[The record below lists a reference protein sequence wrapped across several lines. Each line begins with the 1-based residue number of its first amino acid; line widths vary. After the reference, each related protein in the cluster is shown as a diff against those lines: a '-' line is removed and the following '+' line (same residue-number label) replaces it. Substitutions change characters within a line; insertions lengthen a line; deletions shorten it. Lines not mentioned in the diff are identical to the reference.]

1 MLQRSHVLMS
11 CLALALMIAS
21 ASQADPTPPASAPS
35 EQKAAATPA
44 AETKEEK
51 GFAPGKEPTGFGK
64 LAFGSSLDDAKKL
77 YPKIEKEEQV
87 KIAQTLQ
94 HPYIERFSIGP
105 QKVEGLEKPCV
116 VELRFWK
123 KRFWLAV
130 ISFGEN
136 TNEAAESFLVA
147 NFGPP
152 TGRTDRYLTWRGK
165 KAASTADLKQ
175 RWYDVHDETISNEVR
190 EAWVSGSL
198 RQTSGQTPTT
208 PAPGT
213 PVPAAATP
221 AK

>member
-1 MLQRSHVLMS
+1 MLQRSYVLML
-11 CLALALMIAS
+11 CLALGLAMAPLSRAE
-21 ASQADPTPPASAPS
+21 QTPTVAAPS
-35 EQKAAATPA
+35 EKKPVGEAVNEQ
-44 AETKEEK
+44 K

-64 LAFGSSLDDAKKL
+64 LAFGSSVDDAKKL
-77 YPKIEKEEQV
+77 YPKMEKTDQI

-94 HPYIERFSIGP
+94 HPYIERFAIGP
-105 QKVEGLEKPCV
+105 QKVEGFEKPCE

-136 TNEAAESFLVA
+136 TDEAAQSFLVA

-152 TGRTDRYLTWRGK
+152 GGRTERYLTWRGT

-190 EAWVSGSL
+190 EAWVSGAL
-198 RQTSGQTPTT
+198 RPQSQTPAT
-208 PAPGT
+208 PSPGT
-213 PVPAAATP
+213 AIPAAATP
-221 AK
+221 VE